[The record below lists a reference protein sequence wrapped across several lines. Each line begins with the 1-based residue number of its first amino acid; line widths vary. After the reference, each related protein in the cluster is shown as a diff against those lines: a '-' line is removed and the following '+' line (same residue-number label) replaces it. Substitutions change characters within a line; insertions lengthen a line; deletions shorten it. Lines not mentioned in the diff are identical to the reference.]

1 MRLVLALIFFC
12 GVMGMAQVVTEF
24 DPNEPLGKRP
34 YEMEW
39 AGRKEP
45 RPPTVTFA
53 DLRGWRMEVSGNAQA
68 IFRPSREQ
76 NVWDRP
82 VGKLVYKGSGDPNS
96 RPTILLYPPNPIPI
110 PDGSDCVEGWIYGNR
125 WGWENPPDTPPV
137 QIFIH
142 LQDEKGQR
150 QRVHFATVN
159 WKEWWLVHRR
169 LFPMPQGG
177 KTKGWQF
184 VALEISGGW
193 QPQERTLYFDSLTFY
208 AEPLPPLKFPPRPR
222 RNLTLFDGQS
232 PGLNT
237 GRGKLEFPTREETI
251 LPVNLTKQF
260 RTEVRQEGNS
270 FVFTYTGNDCTVT
283 YRFDPSQG
291 LSGIYAVVHKGK
303 VATKSFQ
310 LMAEGGIKFADG
322 GNEGKLVRS
331 ELRSGVVI
339 AEYERGVT
347 YRLRLWQKS
356 LVIDAICL
364 GGQATELSFGEIRIL
379 DNHTLHSEL
388 RTEHRTLHSAL
399 RTIYV
404 PFITYGGNSN
414 PVVTMWHSAN
424 REGEAPAEPS
434 ILFISIWLDWYRSNG
449 SEPFAFPEGQW
460 TPTGLR
466 INGGVRYHPKTDGK
480 RNDLFERVFV
490 TVSPNFEEVLPVI
503 PNPKGLH
510 AHLAVDRL
518 WQETWG
524 PADYER
530 EMERSRRLR
539 AYGITKLIQCN
550 HEITWRDG
558 GESFTLRTRAA
569 PGKGGDEALKRYLA
583 HQKSL
588 GWFAGLYTNYCD
600 FAPVNEHWNPD
611 YVQRTPDGNW
621 RPAWPR
627 CYALKPAAAVMF
639 HEKLAPIIK
648 SKFHE
653 GGQGAG
659 GKGQAGEK
667 RRSGEWE
674 KRGNG
679 EAEKNGEAGKGG
691 VSAYTDV
698 HTAVAPWHYCD
709 YDARV
714 PGAGTFAQT
723 FYCYGEL
730 LRNDSRIYGG
740 PIFSEGTF
748 QWLYA
753 GLADG
758 NYALTYNN
766 RPIAKEPLLPIFYL
780 REIHTKE
787 CGIGMAWTDWF
798 LQGVPDW
805 QKDVDKAIDRF
816 LLHTIAYGNIGWLV
830 EERFGMERVCRSY
843 YMLQRLQARYGLLP
857 PTQVA
862 YFDGKKL
869 VGVSEAL
876 ALDLPRARRQLFIAY
891 PNGLRIWLNDWDKE
905 TTDEAI
911 WRVEVDGKVYEIPPA
926 GWLAVQGKEFL
937 TFSALVDGR
946 KVDFLRDA
954 KGYGDEPPLLYA
966 DGRGE
971 WVRFGEVATKGA
983 IAVRRIGERQVEVL
997 DISRT
1002 GEFGLKNPLGVEGVP
1017 VKCEVFDINGKPL
1030 GETEIRL
1037 TADYAWVIGKPEGHR
1052 YVVTFEGKAKVS
1064 WHISAETHYAPP
1076 GAKLPLKVVGAPARE
1091 MRISCE
1097 GAKVDGQTIIIPESA
1112 AVGSRVWVRADW
1124 QGETRWW
1131 DFTVV
1136 PIVRWQ
1142 VNLQPVGDG
1151 RAEIKLRP
1159 KWFLDG
1165 LEGEQVIIALEP
1177 PSWLTVNPLQWK
1189 FERKNLPDQLTA
1201 KLVTDAPVG
1210 TEGTIRIVTV
1220 IGERRHE
1227 AQIRLSVAQEPRAI
1241 LRLDKIQVPFSW
1253 GICRRGGREQTD
1265 DGKSG
1270 ATFHRS
1276 EAMPVGGVRK
1286 DGFFSHPPY
1295 IGGVGYVW
1303 AQFGPITLPE
1313 EPCVFRVWVGL
1324 MDGGDPSDGALFVVE
1339 VLDEQGKLHRLA
1351 EKLGV
1356 QKEWRELVAD
1366 LTEFAGKKVWLRLIA
1381 DVGPNDNSTADW
1393 ASWGEPR
1400 IELKTP
1406 KRILQAR

>member
-177 KTKGWQF
+177 KTKGWHF

-260 RTEVRQEGNS
+260 RTEVRREGNS
-270 FVFTYTGNDCTVT
+270 FVFTYAGDDCTVT

-303 VATKSFQ
+303 VASKSFQ

-339 AEYERGVT
+339 AEYERGGT

-379 DNHTLHSEL
+379 DNRTPHSE
-388 RTEHRTLHSAL
+388 L

-414 PVVTMWHSAN
+414 PVVAMWHEAK
-424 REGEAPAEPS
+424 RESEAPAKPFAV
-434 ILFISIWLDWYRSNG
+434 FISIWLDWYRSNG

-510 AHLAVDRL
+510 AHLAVDHL

-653 GGQGAG
+653 GGQRVG
-659 GKGQAGEK
+659 GKGQAGGK
-667 RRSGEWE
+667 RRSGEWG

-876 ALDLPRARRQLFIAY
+876 ALDLPRVRRQLFIAY

-937 TFSALVDGR
+937 TFSALVGGR

-1002 GEFGLKNPLGVEGVP
+1002 GEFGLKNPLGIRGVP
-1017 VKCEVFDINGKPL
+1017 VKCEVFDISGKPL

-1076 GAKLPLKVVGAPARE
+1076 GAKLPLKVVGVPAKE
-1091 MRISCE
+1091 VWISCE

-1210 TEGTIRIVTV
+1210 TEEAIRIVTV

-1227 AQIRLSVAQEPRAI
+1227 AQIRLSVAQEPKAI
-1241 LRLDKIQVPFSW
+1241 LQLDKIQVPFSW

-1356 QKEWRELVAD
+1356 QKKWRELVAD

>member
-1 MRLVLALIFFC
+1 
-12 GVMGMAQVVTEF
+12 
-24 DPNEPLGKRP
+24 
-34 YEMEW
+34 
-39 AGRKEP
+39 
-45 RPPTVTFA
+45 
-53 DLRGWRMEVSGNAQA
+53 MEVSGNAQA

-322 GNEGKLVRS
+322 SNEGKLVRS
-331 ELRSGVVI
+331 ELRSGVVT

-379 DNHTLHSEL
+379 DNRTLHSEL

-414 PVVTMWHSAN
+414 PVVAMWHSAN

-434 ILFISIWLDWYRSNG
+434 ILFISVWLDWYRSNG

-466 INGGVRYHPKTDGK
+466 INGGVRYRPKTDGK

-659 GKGQAGEK
+659 GRGTGWRKTQKQGMGEAGK
-667 RRSGEWE
+667 RRSGEKRRGR
-674 KRGNG
+674 KRG
-679 EAEKNGEAGKGG
+679 
-691 VSAYTDV
+691 SF
-698 HTAVAPWHYCD
+698 
-709 YDARV
+709 R
-714 PGAGTFAQT
+714 
-723 FYCYGEL
+723 
-730 LRNDSRIYGG
+730 
-740 PIFSEGTF
+740 
-748 QWLYA
+748 
-753 GLADG
+753 
-758 NYALTYNN
+758 
-766 RPIAKEPLLPIFYL
+766 
-780 REIHTKE
+780 
-787 CGIGMAWTDWF
+787 
-798 LQGVPDW
+798 
-805 QKDVDKAIDRF
+805 
-816 LLHTIAYGNIGWLV
+816 LH
-830 EERFGMERVCRSY
+830 
-843 YMLQRLQARYGLLP
+843 
-857 PTQVA
+857 
-862 YFDGKKL
+862 
-869 VGVSEAL
+869 
-876 ALDLPRARRQLFIAY
+876 
-891 PNGLRIWLNDWDKE
+891 
-905 TTDEAI
+905 
-911 WRVEVDGKVYEIPPA
+911 
-926 GWLAVQGKEFL
+926 
-937 TFSALVDGR
+937 
-946 KVDFLRDA
+946 
-954 KGYGDEPPLLYA
+954 
-966 DGRGE
+966 
-971 WVRFGEVATKGA
+971 
-983 IAVRRIGERQVEVL
+983 
-997 DISRT
+997 
-1002 GEFGLKNPLGVEGVP
+1002 
-1017 VKCEVFDINGKPL
+1017 
-1030 GETEIRL
+1030 
-1037 TADYAWVIGKPEGHR
+1037 
-1052 YVVTFEGKAKVS
+1052 
-1064 WHISAETHYAPP
+1064 
-1076 GAKLPLKVVGAPARE
+1076 
-1091 MRISCE
+1091 
-1097 GAKVDGQTIIIPESA
+1097 
-1112 AVGSRVWVRADW
+1112 
-1124 QGETRWW
+1124 
-1131 DFTVV
+1131 
-1136 PIVRWQ
+1136 
-1142 VNLQPVGDG
+1142 
-1151 RAEIKLRP
+1151 
-1159 KWFLDG
+1159 
-1165 LEGEQVIIALEP
+1165 
-1177 PSWLTVNPLQWK
+1177 
-1189 FERKNLPDQLTA
+1189 
-1201 KLVTDAPVG
+1201 
-1210 TEGTIRIVTV
+1210 
-1220 IGERRHE
+1220 
-1227 AQIRLSVAQEPRAI
+1227 
-1241 LRLDKIQVPFSW
+1241 
-1253 GICRRGGREQTD
+1253 
-1265 DGKSG
+1265 
-1270 ATFHRS
+1270 
-1276 EAMPVGGVRK
+1276 
-1286 DGFFSHPPY
+1286 
-1295 IGGVGYVW
+1295 
-1303 AQFGPITLPE
+1303 
-1313 EPCVFRVWVGL
+1313 
-1324 MDGGDPSDGALFVVE
+1324 
-1339 VLDEQGKLHRLA
+1339 
-1351 EKLGV
+1351 
-1356 QKEWRELVAD
+1356 
-1366 LTEFAGKKVWLRLIA
+1366 
-1381 DVGPNDNSTADW
+1381 
-1393 ASWGEPR
+1393 
-1400 IELKTP
+1400 
-1406 KRILQAR
+1406 